1 MMGHGAAPSRLV
13 FVAGDPDR
21 AGENVRQGAIL
32 GTRLPGM
39 LHRLTRKLG
48 RNLHMA
54 THRLPL
60 NGFKVIDLTAH
71 RAGPTAVRQL
81 ADWGADVIKIEAPG
95 PAVDATGSRR
105 DGPDFQNL
113 HRNKRSLTLN
123 LKSPEGL
130 KIFFELVKDADVVVE
145 NYKSTVKHRLGVDYE
160 AVKKVNPRIVYGSI
174 SGFGQDGPYEGRA
187 GVDQIAQG
195 MGGLMTITGHP
206 GGGPVRVG
214 IAIND
219 TSSGILLANA
229 IVLALLDRERTGEG
243 QWVAT
248 SLIEAQIFMLDFQA
262 SRYLIKGEVA
272 GQEGNSHP
280 TSSGTGMFQTS
291 DGYINI
297 AASGDSLWRNFC
309 KAAGA
314 EHLLSNP
321 DFATPA
327 SRSKN
332 RKHLAELLTGIIR
345 QHTND
350 YWIDL
355 MLKAG
360 VPCGPINTIDKVFD
374 DPQVKHLGIARP
386 INHPKYGKQTVVGQ
400 PIHMSKY
407 PQPDTLK
414 HTPEPGEHTEEVL
427 GALGYD
433 KKAIEGLRAKGA
445 I

>member
-1 MMGHGAAPSRLV
+1 MAA
-13 FVAGDPDR
+13 
-21 AGENVRQGAIL
+21 
-32 GTRLPGM
+32 T
-39 LHRLTRKLG
+39 
-48 RNLHMA
+48 
-54 THRLPL
+54 RLPL

-81 ADWGADVIKIEAPG
+81 ADWGADVIKVEAPG
-95 PAVDATGSRR
+95 PAIDATGSRR

-123 LKSPEGL
+123 LKTPEGL
-130 KIFFELVKDADVVVE
+130 KIFFELAKDADVIVE

-160 AVKKVNPRIVYGSI
+160 SVKKVNPRIVYGSI

-195 MGGLMTITGHP
+195 MGGLMSITGHP

-219 TSSGILLANA
+219 VAAGVLLANA
-229 IVLALLDRERTGEG
+229 IVLALLERERSGEG
-243 QWVAT
+243 QWVHT
-248 SLIEAQIFMLDFQA
+248 SLIEAQIFFLDFQA

-272 GQEGNSHP
+272 GQAGNNHP
-280 TSSGTGMFQTS
+280 TSSGTGMYQTA

-297 AASGDSLWRNFC
+297 AASGDSLWEHFC
-309 KAAGA
+309 KAADA
-314 EHLLSNP
+314 ADLLTDP
-321 DFATPA
+321 DF
-327 SRSKN
+327 KN
-332 RKHLAELLTGIIR
+332 VKLRVQNRDKLQARLAEIMKR
-345 QHTND
+345 HTND
-350 YWIDL
+350 WWVDA
-355 MLKAG
+355 MNKAG
-360 VPCGPINTIDKVFD
+360 VPCGPINTIDKVFA
-374 DPQVKHLGIARP
+374 DPQVKHLRIARP
-386 INHPKYGKQTVVGQ
+386 VNHPKYGKQMVVGQ
-400 PIHMSKY
+400 PIHMSRY

-433 KKAIEGLRAKGA
+433 KAAIAGLRAKGA